1 MQGDFSDM
9 AGEGARRVSVTIA
22 GAGLAGSLL
31 ACLLAQRGYAVQV
44 LERRGDPRR
53 SAGTAGRS
61 INLALAERG
70 RYALRQAGLE
80 EQVMEIALPMRG
92 RQVHPLGRP
101 SEFHAYGLSDSEA
114 IWSLQR
120 ARLNGLLLD
129 AAERAGAQLRFDA
142 AVADIDFASRRITLE
157 QGGEPL
163 DYELLV
169 GADGAD
175 SAVRKALGRQVD
187 LGQACQYQ
195 EHGYKELEIPA
206 AEAGGFRL
214 NSDALHIWPRGGHMC
229 IALPNID
236 GSFTATLFL
245 HLQSDQPD
253 TPNFAALG
261 KAADAQRWFA
271 EAFPELYALMPNFAS
286 DYDTHSVGML
296 GTLSLKQWHAHGN
309 VVLLGDAA
317 HPMVPF
323 HGQGMNCALEDA
335 VALTRHLLEGASL
348 PAALAAY
355 QAECQPNAGAIQA
368 MALENYTEMSQRVSS
383 AEFALERQLSSWL
396 EQRYPERFVSRYR
409 MVTFSRMPYLI
420 AFERGKLQSD
430 LLRQATQGRRSFEE
444 IDLTWVAEHLRE
456 RIPRLPATFNPT
468 P

>member
-1 MQGDFSDM
+1 MSDKQ
-9 AGEGARRVSVTIA
+9 GARGVAVTIA

-31 ACLLAQRGYAVQV
+31 ACLLAQRGYAVRV
-44 LERRGDPRR
+44 LERMGDPRH
-53 SAGTAGRS
+53 STGAAGRS

-80 EQVMEIALPMRG
+80 EQVMAIALPMRG
-92 RQVHPLGRP
+92 RQVHAVAKP

-120 ARLNGLLLD
+120 ARLNCLLLD
-129 AAERAGAQLRFDA
+129 AAERAGARLRFDA
-142 AVADIDFASRRITLE
+142 AVADIDFAARRITLE
-157 QGGEPL
+157 QGGAPL
-163 DYELLV
+163 DYQLLV

-175 SAVRKALGRQVD
+175 SAVRKALARQVD
-187 LGQACQYQ
+187 LGQTCQFQ
-195 EHGYKELEIPA
+195 EHGYKELEIPP
-206 AEAGGFRL
+206 AEEGGFRL
-214 NSDALHIWPRGGHMC
+214 NCDALHIWPRGGHMC

-245 HLQSDQPD
+245 HLHSEQAD

-261 KAADAQRWFA
+261 GAADAQRWFA
-271 EAFPELYALMPNFAS
+271 QAFPELHAMMPNFVN
-286 DYDTHSVGML
+286 DYDTHPVGKL
-296 GTLSLKQWHAHGN
+296 GTLSLQKWHAYGN
-309 VVLLGDAA
+309 AVLLGDAA

-335 VALTRHLLEGASL
+335 VALTRHLLEGVAL

-355 QAECQPNAGAIQA
+355 QAECRPNAGAIQT

-396 EQRYPERFVSRYR
+396 ERRYPERFVSRYR
-409 MVTFSRMPYLI
+409 MVTFSRMPYLV
-420 AFERGKLQSD
+420 ALERGKLQAD

-456 RIPRLPATFNPT
+456 CIPRMPAAFNLPT
-468 P
+468 